1 MPLDLGPIGV
11 DREPEPR
18 SWSAAD
24 VQRYHAALD
33 VSDVDGVLPLFAVL
47 LAEFG
52 GPQETLTGVD
62 LTRVLHAEQSLTLHR
77 ALPESGAVTVTRRI
91 SAVHDKG
98 SGALVSCAAS
108 GVLADGAPL
117 FEVGYSLFV
126 LGAGGFGGPRGPVTP
141 PDDPPLAD
149 PVTLRVSTTAD
160 QALRYRETGDRN
172 PMHADPEFAARA
184 GFPRPILH
192 GLATLGIAVGALI
205 SQLRGGRCADVTGVT
220 ARFTRPVYPGDEL
233 AVTAW
238 PTPATTR
245 FRVATPDGAPAITH
259 AELRHP

>member
-24 VQRYHAALD
+24 VQRYRAALD
-33 VSDVDGVLPLFAVL
+33 VSDVDGVPPLFAVL

-77 ALPESGAVTVTRRI
+77 PLPESGAVTVTRRI
-91 SAVHDKG
+91 TAVHDKG
-98 SGALVSCAAS
+98 SGALVSCAAT
-108 GVLADGAPL
+108 GVLPDGTPL
-117 FEVGYSLFV
+117 FDAGYSLFV
-126 LGAGGFGGPRGPVTP
+126 LGEGGFGGPRGPVTP
-141 PDDPPLAD
+141 PDDPPEGPA
-149 PVTLRVSTTAD
+149 VTLRVRTTPD

-184 GFPRPILH
+184 GFDRPILH
-192 GLATLGIAVGALI
+192 GLATLGVAVGALI
-205 SQLRGGRCADVTGVT
+205 TELRGGRCADITGVT

-233 AVTAW
+233 TVTAW
-238 PTPATTR
+238 PTADATR
-245 FRVATPDGAPAITH
+245 FRVATPAGAPAVTH
-259 AELRHP
+259 ATLRHD